1 MATCIVLSVLALL
14 TTISERTKGDAQ
26 EVLDRVADAL
36 LVVVGG
42 QCDRDPFVRDGVGT
56 DGLIDALVCEQ
67 DKKIEDNRPDPKGD
81 GNAAV
86 PHHIFANGTKRSVEA
101 KQVPWNDEPDADE
114 VQDNP
119 NEKQQYAVH

>member
-1 MATCIVLSVLALL
+1 M
-14 TTISERTKGDAQ
+14 R
-26 EVLDRVADAL
+26 
-36 LVVVGG
+36 
-42 QCDRDPFVRDGVGT
+42 RDPFVRDGVGT

-67 DKKIEDNRPDPKGD
+67 DKKIENNRPDPKGD

-114 VQDNP
+114 VQRNP